1 MVLSVLQ
8 DIYSLLEWSSCVL
21 VIPLRWSIGCNTV
34 YTSSYRTEIAGW
46 HPLQH
51 QNRCMLGHP
60 ALPGLYIHS
69 PELSP
74 SIHIVNTSQLVYLP
88 SSDLL
93 PLSLCLAP
101 QSPKRDS
108 ALLGHSQIFARKN
121 SYAWLQAFIRR
132 YAITKKRFQIAQY
145 NVRWAMQPPW
155 GASSGAGRSVS

>member
-8 DIYSLLEWSSCVL
+8 DICSLLEWSSCVL

-60 ALPGLYIHS
+60 ALPGSYIHS

-74 SIHIVNTSQLVYLP
+74 SIHIVNLTTGIFAKFWFPSIISLSRLPKPQMRFRASWSFPTFCSEEFLRVTPSVY
-88 SSDLL
+88 
-93 PLSLCLAP
+93 
-101 QSPKRDS
+101 
-108 ALLGHSQIFARKN
+108 SQIRNHQETLPDCTVQCTMSNAA
-121 SYAWLQAFIRR
+121 SLGCC
-132 YAITKKRFQIAQY
+132 KRC
-145 NVRWAMQPPW
+145 W
-155 GASSGAGRSVS
+155 